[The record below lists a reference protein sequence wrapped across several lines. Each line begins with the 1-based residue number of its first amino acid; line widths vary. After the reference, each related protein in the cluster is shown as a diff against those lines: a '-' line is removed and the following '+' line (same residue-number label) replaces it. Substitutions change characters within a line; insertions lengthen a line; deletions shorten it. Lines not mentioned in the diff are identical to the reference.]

1 MLSWDEALLL
11 YYTRAGTART
21 LLNLKAA
28 MFQLGCQSQ
37 SVLHVLICTEM
48 KTIPRAIP
56 AQFQNDTAECLGP
69 TELPSL
75 ASYSAVLLIPAAEFV
90 EQREKQISRSDFFSF
105 RHYIRSS
112 KRYPKRCQNETHAGA
127 GPPVSCFSVKCRL
140 CLFPSAAAH
149 SLSRGRR
156 SCSSVLVLKTIP
168 KTIPKRSP
176 RNCGCRRARGV
187 ASVFT

>member
-1 MLSWDEALLL
+1 
-11 YYTRAGTART
+11 
-21 LLNLKAA
+21 
-28 MFQLGCQSQ
+28 MFQLGCQTQ
-37 SVLHVLICTEM
+37 CVLHVLICTEM

-56 AQFQNDTAECLGP
+56 AQFRNDTAECLGP

-90 EQREKQISRSDFFSF
+90 GKREKNRGPKFVFRSGITVGAPNDT
-105 RHYIRSS
+105 
-112 KRYPKRCQNETHAGA
+112 QNDAKTKPIQLQLSPCAGA

-176 RNCGCRRARGV
+176 RNCAPGV